1 MHLPKLRRL
10 NLIENEI
17 ASVEDF
23 EGHLNL
29 EILELGKNKLKNTD
43 GLGRMPQLKVFE
55 IYFYLGTVFVGKWNE
70 GY

>member
-1 MHLPKLRRL
+1 LPKLRRL

-17 ASVEDF
+17 ASVENF

-43 GLGRMPQLKVFE
+43 GLGRMPQLKVF
-55 IYFYLGTVFVGKWNE
+55 
-70 GY
+70 